1 MAAHDVPPALLP
13 TRAGG
18 ACSTRYQ
25 GASSIG
31 RSGPWFA
38 FRAVPTAA
46 PSLPRDL
53 YLRMAALRRIALV
66 VGIAVAFIFA
76 WKVRSGH
83 WELDPLLVVIGVGA
97 YNEIGRMLLLR
108 LEGRWLAALANVQVA
123 LDSLVLIFLLHV
135 YGADTDA
142 RIAVLGPAFIAYGSV
157 LSLRAARMHA
167 VLATLELGFFG
178 TSDRALALAS
188 LGNLVSLHLAHYLTS
203 LPRGQEVLRV
213 KADREAQRVKALLE
227 VSQHTSAARSV
238 DQLLRATCESAVAFL
253 RVPHIEILLWD
264 PDEERLLPAAYRG
277 TRGEMAGGDALSD
290 PSLLA
295 SLRDGEPVRLE
306 KTTDTACHGFAVPM
320 TCGGWFEG
328 ALLVRA
334 DDEVTDDLVQL
345 VQGMARQTA
354 LALVHVRTMEQRQ
367 EDAEVSRTLLGLS
380 EAVSA
385 CLDEEVL
392 WNLLVRSVSKV
403 LDLEWSL
410 GARYDESKGTFQL
423 VGAKGLPEGVSTPAE
438 HLRPDDYPVLA
449 DLLTRREIIVAG
461 EPHLTPLLLGRVV
474 GSWVA
479 IPLCRGSWMGG
490 VLVAGLGDQQR
501 SFSKGELRVAEGL
514 AHHASIALQNA
525 GLFAELENA
534 DRVKSEFVSTVS
546 HELRTPLNVIIG
558 YTEMLREGAV
568 GELTGDQRDLVVRLD
583 RRGRELLDLVEATL
597 QVNRLEAGRDH
608 VNTAPMS
615 LEELMQALDVST
627 AGLPRPADVSFEWR
641 VPHAPAVMIR
651 TDRARLALVVRN
663 LVGNAF
669 KFTPSGRVEVRL
681 AVSGDVLTIEVEDT
695 GIGIAPDQIP
705 IIFDMFRQV
714 DGSETRRHNGVGLG
728 LYIVKQF
735 VTRLGGR
742 IEVASVPG
750 SGSTFRVMF
759 PGAVVAGSERAAA

>member
-1 MAAHDVPPALLP
+1 MAGP
-13 TRAGG
+13 
-18 ACSTRYQ
+18 
-25 GASSIG
+25 
-31 RSGPWFA
+31 SGPRFA
-38 FRAVPTAA
+38 SPAVPTAA
-46 PSLPRDL
+46 PSLLRDL
-53 YLRMAALRRIALV
+53 YLRLAALRRVSLFA
-66 VGIAVAFIFA
+66 GIAVAFVFT
-76 WKVRSGH
+76 WTVETGH
-83 WELDPLLVVIGVGA
+83 WKLAPLLVVVGVGI
-97 YNEIGRMLLLR
+97 YNEIGRLLLR
-108 LEGRWLAALANVQVA
+108 RLDGRWLAAFANIQVA
-123 LDSLVLIFLLHV
+123 LDTLALIFLLNV

-142 RIAVLGPAFIAYGSV
+142 RVAVLGPAFVAYGSV

-167 VLATLELGFFG
+167 MLATLELAFLG
-178 TSDRALALAS
+178 TSDRALALAT
-188 LGNLVSLHLAHYLTS
+188 LGNLVSLHLAHFLTS
-203 LPRGQEVLRV
+203 LPRSQGALRL

-227 VSQHTSAARSV
+227 VAQHTSAARSV

-253 RVPHIEILLWD
+253 HLPRIEILLWD

-277 TRGEMAGGDALSD
+277 TRGDMPGGDSLGD
-290 PSLLA
+290 PSLVA
-295 SLRDGEPVRLE
+295 SLRDGEPVRLDGTE
-306 KTTDTACHGFAVPM
+306 TACHAFAVPM

-334 DDEVTDDLVQL
+334 DDEVTDDLVDL

-367 EDAEVSRTLLGLS
+367 EDAQVSRTLLGLS

-392 WNLLVRSVSKV
+392 WNLLVRSAGKA

-410 GARYDESKGTFQL
+410 GVRYDESKGTFR
-423 VGAKGLPEGVSTPAE
+423 VVSAKGLPEGVSTPADQ
-438 HLRPDDYPVLA
+438 LRPDDYPVLA
-449 DLLTRREIIVAG
+449 DLLQRRQIIAAG
-461 EPHLTPLLLGRVV
+461 ESHLSPLLLGRVV
-474 GSWVA
+474 GSWIA
-479 IPLCRGSWMGG
+479 IPLCRGSWMAG
-490 VLVAGLGDQQR
+490 VLVVGLGDQHR
-501 SFSKGELRVAEGL
+501 VFSKGEMRVAEGL

-525 GLFAELENA
+525 RLFAELENA

-597 QVNRLEAGRDH
+597 QVNRLEAGSDQ
-608 VNTAPMS
+608 VNTTPIS
-615 LEELMQALDVST
+615 LAELMQALDVST
-627 AGLPRPADVSFEWR
+627 AGLPRPPDVSFEWR
-641 VPHAPAVMIR
+641 VPQSAGVMVR
-651 TDRARLALVVRN
+651 TERARLALVVRN

-669 KFTPSGRVEVRL
+669 KFTSTGKVEVRL
-681 AVSGDVLTIEVEDT
+681 LISDDVLTIEVEDT
-695 GIGIAPDQIP
+695 GMGIPTDQIP

-735 VTRLGGR
+735 VARLGGH
-742 IEVASVPG
+742 IEVTSVLG
-750 SGSTFRVMF
+750 SGSTFRVTF
-759 PGAVVAGSERAAA
+759 PGAVIAGGERAAA